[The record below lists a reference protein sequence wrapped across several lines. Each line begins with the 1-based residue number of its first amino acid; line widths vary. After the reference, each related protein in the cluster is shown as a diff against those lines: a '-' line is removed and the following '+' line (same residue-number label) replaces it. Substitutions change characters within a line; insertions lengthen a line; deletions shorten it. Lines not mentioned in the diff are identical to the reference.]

1 MTNIIEKAGS
11 VKVNPLYDM
20 WDYELNALRDV
31 LKTDEFT
38 ALVLAFKYGYL
49 KGTRAAKAQQ
59 KKERMKDHE

>member
-11 VKVNPLYDM
+11 VKVQEGYNIRVGEMEKLFEISKSDI
-20 WDYELNALRDV
+20 WAALS
-31 LKTDEFT
+31 
-38 ALVLAFKYGYL
+38 LAFNYGYL

>member
-1 MTNIIEKAGS
+1 MKSIIEKAGS